1 MQEADPVHL
10 DELRSILLSER
21 ETGRLVQVPH
31 DLYLSTRD
39 GIEKLSKEVYEND
52 DPFSDTARIQI
63 ERVSSIRETL
73 HDIFRI
79 RSAKILT
86 LAQSQEK
93 GQFIDRDELKK
104 MIPEERDMFDQ
115 MVLAIE
121 QCRCLLIDGM
131 VHRPPTKEGGG
142 ERVEPC
148 ATLLDEL
155 ASSEPE
161 FLLGRVLQDMEPF
174 MGVDGRI
181 YELQKEDIVT
191 LPERNAD
198 VLCERNILL
207 NMNVVK

>member
-1 MQEADPVHL
+1 MTSPEHPPVGTG
-10 DELRSILLSER
+10 DRTPGPGSPRPLSLHER
-21 ETGRLVQVPH
+21 
-31 DLYLSTRD
+31 RD
-39 GIEKLSKEVYEND
+39 RLSKEVYEND
-52 DPFSDTARIQI
+52 DPFSENARILI

-155 ASSEPE
+155 SSSEPE

-181 YELQKEDIVT
+181 WLQKEDIVT